1 MDGIERRIHTGVGIE
16 LRKKSE
22 TNQAVILRGY
32 AAKFEVLSE
41 PMWGFR
47 ERIAKGAFDDVLGD
61 DVRALFNHDA
71 SHVLGRTKSGTLSI
85 AQDDTGLAYEVEL
98 PDTNSA
104 RDLIK
109 VIERGDVDQ
118 SSFAFTVEKDTWT
131 EDEDGRIIRTIEK
144 MKRLYDVS
152 PVTYPA
158 YPDATV
164 GIRSMENWKATR
176 STAQNELEE
185 RAAAELKAKQ
195 QRESTSRCRRLRL
208 TNY

>member
-22 TNQAVILRGY
+22 TNSAVVLRGY

-85 AQDDTGLAYEVEL
+85 VQDDTGLAYEVEL
-98 PDTNSA
+98 PDTSSA

-118 SSFAFTVEKDTWT
+118 SSFAFTVEKDNWT
-131 EDEDGRIIRTIEK
+131 EDDDGRIIRTIEK

-176 STAQNELEE
+176 STQQNELEA
-185 RAAAELKAKQ
+185 RAAAEIKLQQ
-195 QRESTSRCRRLRL
+195 QRASASRARRLRL

>member
-22 TNQAVILRGY
+22 TNSAVVLRGY

-185 RAAAELKAKQ
+185 RAAAEIKAKQ
-195 QRESTSRCRRLRL
+195 QRESTSRSRRLRL
-208 TNY
+208 THY

>member
-22 TNQAVILRGY
+22 TNSAVVLRGY

-71 SHVLGRTKSGTLSI
+71 SHVLGRTKSGTLTI

-98 PDTNSA
+98 PDTSSA

-118 SSFAFTVEKDTWT
+118 SSFAFTVEKDNWT
-131 EDEDGRIIRTIEK
+131 EDDDGRIIRTIEK

-164 GIRSMENWKATR
+164 GVRSMESWKATR
-176 STAQNELEE
+176 STQQTEIDLL
-185 RAAAELKAKQ
+185 AAAELKFKQ
-195 QRESTSRCRRLRL
+195 QRESSARARRLRL